1 MEALTNIA
9 AMLSGKSI
17 VVPNYQRAYSWETD
31 LTDKSQK
38 QVNTFLTDLQNY
50 VNSKSSSPYY
60 LGHFLLEERNT
71 FEYGIIDGQQ
81 RLTTSVIFI
90 SALYR
95 RLKEI
100 KKTESIKDFGDDLY
114 VAYCNT
120 IKQGSSY
127 RFSTVEY
134 DNQMFRD
141 YVIDQTLHDRNELD
155 TISKER
161 IANAFDFFCKK
172 LADKSED
179 ELLPFLEAVSK
190 ASCTTHVVK
199 DEIEAVQMFI
209 FQNNRGKKPTK
220 LEIIKAQFMYH
231 IHLHAP
237 FEERNTILSEIT
249 TRFEHIY
256 RSITQIEDYID
267 EDNILNYTV
276 KVYRNNLDDISSSN
290 FVNENL
296 AKADS
301 ISFVRDFT
309 RFLASCFSQAATFLH
324 QEKENTAYH
333 ALLVSADKSIMFPFI
348 IKALRNG
355 MQQDELNLLAKS
367 LEQVFLRNRI
377 IGTRANLLWRLNKCY
392 QEMQSDAMTV
402 FNHINWMKTRNDW
415 WGFWNNE
422 ELARCLNAGIN
433 HQTAKILLWKYENH
447 LILNGKSGYTP
458 IRYDSI
464 ETPHLEHI
472 APQTQNTE
480 INNGYCPYD
489 EEFYNRYLECL
500 GNYLLLSGPHNISL
514 SNSRFQIKRE
524 SYTHLQQQL
533 EVQRMTERDLHWNK
547 EKIQQ
552 RHSKIVD
559 FLMQIL

>member
-231 IHLHAP
+231 IHLYAP

-256 RSITQIEDYID
+256 RSITEID
-267 EDNILNYTV
+267 
-276 KVYRNNLDDISSSN
+276 
-290 FVNENL
+290 
-296 AKADS
+296 
-301 ISFVRDFT
+301 
-309 RFLASCFSQAATFLH
+309 
-324 QEKENTAYH
+324 
-333 ALLVSADKSIMFPFI
+333 
-348 IKALRNG
+348 
-355 MQQDELNLLAKS
+355 
-367 LEQVFLRNRI
+367 
-377 IGTRANLLWRLNKCY
+377 
-392 QEMQSDAMTV
+392 
-402 FNHINWMKTRNDW
+402 
-415 WGFWNNE
+415 
-422 ELARCLNAGIN
+422 
-433 HQTAKILLWKYENH
+433 
-447 LILNGKSGYTP
+447 
-458 IRYDSI
+458 
-464 ETPHLEHI
+464 
-472 APQTQNTE
+472 
-480 INNGYCPYD
+480 NGYCPYD